1 MALSKEPVQMG
12 LWLQSCP
19 WGGKQEMPSEGQWP
33 ISALIALPI
42 EKKLPEEDAE
52 LCTGDL

>member
-1 MALSKEPVQMG
+1 MG